1 MSELTRLTGAVAG
14 GSYNGKMMF
23 EARYKSKP
31 SWTSWTQDEAKSSEN
46 KVDEIRP
53 CICC

>member
-14 GSYNGKMMF
+14 GPYDDKMMF

-31 SWTSWTQDEAKSSEN
+31 SWTQDEAKSSEN

-53 CICC
+53 CICR